1 MVMDIKISRS
11 IKRNLVL
18 LFFVAICGKGMAQ
31 ITMPRFFSDHMV
43 LKSDSSTLF
52 WGWCKPGRTVYI
64 KASWLPDTLKTVAA
78 GTSRWKV
85 DLPTTKAGGPYSIVI
100 IAEKDTATINDVLM
114 GEVWICSGQSYMQRS
129 ANEKLPQMLEVLH
142 GPFNKDIRILNVRD
156 IAAPWPQE
164 NIYDQWALCDS
175 QSLRPFTAI
184 GYFFAQKLNKELN
197 VPVGI
202 INASWGGT
210 CAEVWLPAGD
220 VLSDSL
226 LAQKARLQTLAPR
239 KPNLPGEAWNAMIFP
254 YVGYSISGAL
264 WYQGEN
270 NTVSWDGYAALF
282 GKLIQSWRAGWKADF
297 PFFFAQIAPYNYKN
311 KGIQKGALVREAQ
324 SQVALSVKKTGMVL
338 TSDLVN
344 DINDI
349 HPLMK
354 KEVALRMADLALA
367 DVYHQTA
374 KNVQSPVYKDYTIEK
389 DKVIISFHHMEQQ
402 RLQVKGGGRINDLYI
417 AGADQQFLPA
427 EYKIEGNRLVVF
439 NRKIKQPVS
448 VRYAF
453 SDTALTNLYS
463 TNGLPVSLF
472 RLDKWNIPTN
482 N

>member
-1 MVMDIKISRS
+1 M
-11 IKRNLVL
+11 LV
-18 LFFVAICGKGMAQ
+18 VAAVSGTSMAQ
-31 ITMPRFFSDHMV
+31 LTMPHFFSDHMV
-43 LKSDSSTLF
+43 LKSDSSTVF
-52 WGWCKPGRTVYI
+52 WGWSKPGRTVQI
-64 KASWLPDTLKTVAA
+64 KASWLPDTLTTVAA
-78 GTSRWKV
+78 GTSKWKTV
-85 DLPTTKAGGPYSIVI
+85 LPTAKAGGPYHIVI
-100 IAEKDTATINDVLM
+100 ISEKDTLKIDDVLM
-114 GEVWICSGQSYMQRS
+114 GEVWICSGQSNMQRS
-129 ANEKLPQMLEVLH
+129 AKEKLPQMLDALH
-142 GPFNKDIRILNVRD
+142 GPFNNNIRILNVRD

-164 NIYDQWALCDS
+164 NIYDQWSLCDS

-184 GYFFAQKLNKELN
+184 GYFFAQKLNQKLN

-210 CAEVWLPAGD
+210 CAEVWLPAGE

-226 LAQKARLQTLAPR
+226 LAQKARLQTIAPR
-239 KPNLPGEAWNAMIFP
+239 KPNLPGQAWNAMVYPF
-254 YVGYSISGAL
+254 VGYGISGAL

-282 GKLIQSWRAGWKADF
+282 SKLIQSWRSNWKADF

-324 SQVALSVKKTGMVL
+324 GQVALSVKKTGMVL

-389 DKVIISFHHMEQQ
+389 DKVIISFHHMEQE
-402 RLQVKGGGRINDLYI
+402 RLLVKGGRINDLYI
-417 AGADQQFLPA
+417 AGADQKFLPA
-427 EYKIEGNRLVVF
+427 DYKIKGNRLVVF
-439 NRKIKQPVS
+439 NSRIKKPVS

-472 RLDKWNIPTN
+472 RLDKWEVPTN